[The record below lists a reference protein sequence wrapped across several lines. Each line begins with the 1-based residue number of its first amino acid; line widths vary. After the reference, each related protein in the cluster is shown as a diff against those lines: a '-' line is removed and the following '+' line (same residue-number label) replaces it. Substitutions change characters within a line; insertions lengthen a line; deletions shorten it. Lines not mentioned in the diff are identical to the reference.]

1 MLGEKRKRH
10 HEDPKKRPG
19 KGEKK
24 IFESETIKKQRNRK
38 NNNKRAF
45 VQKNKKRKHIHTLSL
60 TMKKKNPSSQTFS
73 PILECGNPHQ

>member
-24 IFESETIKKQRNRK
+24 YLSEKIKKQRNRK